1 MVEAELQVSLV
12 QCHLFPIQ
20 VELAGTDSS
29 HPALPTQVFLLA
41 MCSLRTHFSDVLEAA
56 CRPGYC
62 KGRMT

>member
-41 MCSLRTHFSDVLEAA
+41 MCSLRTHFQMSLRLPADQGTV
-56 CRPGYC
+56 RG
-62 KGRMT
+62 G